1 MIKKIGLVCVII
13 YMVCLAILC
22 AIDEL
27 ELGGTLMGGTLMNC
41 IFIWASG
48 FCVCF
53 TSGWLLAEWGGED

>member
-1 MIKKIGLVCVII
+1 MIKKIGLICVII
-13 YMVCLAILC
+13 YMVCLVILC

-27 ELGGTLMGGTLMNC
+27 ELGGTLMNC

-53 TSGWLLAEWGGED
+53 TSEWLLAKGDDEN